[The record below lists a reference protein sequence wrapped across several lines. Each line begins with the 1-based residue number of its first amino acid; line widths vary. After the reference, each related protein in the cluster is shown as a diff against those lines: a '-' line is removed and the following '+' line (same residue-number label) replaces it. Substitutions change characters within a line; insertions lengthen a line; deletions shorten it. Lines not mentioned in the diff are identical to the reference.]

1 MKNFA
6 APQKPKAEVDNTLRS
21 AELLVSYESQIQ

>member
-6 APQKPKAEVDNTLRS
+6 DPQKPKAEVDNTLRS
-21 AELLVSYESQIQ
+21 EELLVSYKIQIQ